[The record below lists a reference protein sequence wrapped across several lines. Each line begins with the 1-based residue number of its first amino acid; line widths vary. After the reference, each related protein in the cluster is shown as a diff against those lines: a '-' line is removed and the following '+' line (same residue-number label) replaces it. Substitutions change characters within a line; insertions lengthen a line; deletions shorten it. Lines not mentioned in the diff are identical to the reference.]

1 MRKTIDIV
9 RARRPQCGKETQAT
23 QYRTIAFRSIFLTQ
37 YFNESM
43 TVARLRGVHTKKEKL
58 KEKDLHR
65 NTVAETMLK
74 PTDRVVL
81 VLGILQITLLTPLD
95 PRAGGLLVVRVAHAL
110 FCSRV
115 RSVVSATFAANVTSL
130 RNAEISRQSRF
141 AMLCRSRAMVR
152 LNTHLFD

>member
-1 MRKTIDIV
+1 
-9 RARRPQCGKETQAT
+9 
-23 QYRTIAFRSIFLTQ
+23 
-37 YFNESM
+37 M
-43 TVARLRGVHTKKEKL
+43 TSYDSGVTPKKEKP